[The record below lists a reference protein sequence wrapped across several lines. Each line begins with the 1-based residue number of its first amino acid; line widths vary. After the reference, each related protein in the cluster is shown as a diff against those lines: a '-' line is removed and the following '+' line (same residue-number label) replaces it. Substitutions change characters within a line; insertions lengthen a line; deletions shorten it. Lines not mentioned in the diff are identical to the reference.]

1 MGERVT
7 IRRPLALGAAATIGF
22 GSLFF
27 ANPAFAE
34 EGAEPTATESQ
45 ESAVA
50 SLDASDK
57 YELAA
62 AQTSFTVEEVK
73 GQEAAGDLIVAE
85 NGFVAHVDPAQGL
98 STESFEAA
106 DFDAIPGDPAGG
118 SRPGAPVTIYLDF
131 DGEVLEDKQ
140 WNLQSGEES
149 LNFAPSTGIDEA
161 NVWAAVAE
169 DYAPFNV
176 NVTTTNPGADALYKT
191 SEDDNQYGSHVII
204 TDSYDDV
211 LPAAAGSGGIAWL
224 GGAGSEFMSGAL
236 VFTQGTGSDKAVAEA
251 ASHEAGHNFGL
262 SHDGHGSEEYY
273 NPTEGLWGPIMGAG
287 YQVPVTQWSAGAYA
301 GSTQSEDDLQ
311 VITDRSSGGAKV
323 AYLTHEDG
331 SLFEGE
337 QYCYDGDPAVGPRP
351 GDNFWAVT
359 AAGTCDQD
367 TPLEATWT
375 YTDRADFA
383 ADDHGD
389 DAGSATQLDNS
400 ATTFEDEGVIGNTDD
415 VDAFTFTTAG
425 GAVDAAVEV
434 APISANLNAQL
445 TLLNEDG
452 DVVAEDAGAP
462 TRESGAVASG
472 LGASISEDVA
482 EGTYTLL
489 VEGVGFGDPQAATG
503 TNAGGFT
510 DYGSLGQYS
519 LSGNA
524 APGEEQ
530 PDPETPA
537 PVITAPE
544 TGSEQ
549 TEAVT
554 EIAGTGVAGATVEVA
569 GEVTGEAT
577 VGDNGSWTVPADIT
591 ENGEY
596 TVTATQTV
604 GEETSEAAST
614 TFTVNIEEEP
624 EAPAAP
630 KITSIPAD
638 KEFTEADAPSSV
650 SGTGENGASI
660 TVTVGGEKYT
670 SEATPEWTADFGEQL
685 APGEYQLTAT
695 QSVDGVTSE
704 PATVNFS
711 VVADS
716 DANPGGDDDSNGNA
730 DGGNGGSEGT
740 DGGSDSGAGDSEA
753 GTDDGDLANTGFE
766 TQSMPPYVLGAL
778 GMIAVGGAAIFLA
791 RRKTAGDEI

>member
-7 IRRPLALGAAATIGF
+7 VRRPLALGAAATIGF

-85 NGFVAHVDPAQGL
+85 NGFVAHVDPTQGL
-98 STESFEAA
+98 SAESFDAA

-131 DGEVLEDKQ
+131 DGEVLEGKQ

-149 LNFAPSTGIDEA
+149 LNFAPGTGIDRA

-211 LPAAAGSGGIAWL
+211 LPVAADSGGIAWL

-262 SHDGHGSEEYY
+262 SHDGHGDEEYY
-273 NPTEGLWGPIMGAG
+273 SPTEGLWGPIMGAG
-287 YQVPVTQWSAGAYA
+287 YRVPVTQWSAGAYA

-311 VITDRSSGGAKV
+311 VITDRSSGGAKI
-323 AYLTHEDG
+323 AYLTYEDG
-331 SLFEGE
+331 SFYEGE
-337 QYCYDGDPAVGPRP
+337 RYCYDGDPEVGPRP
-351 GDNFWAVT
+351 GDNFWAAT
-359 AAGTCDQD
+359 ATGTCLQD

-400 ATTFEDEGVIGNTDD
+400 ATTFKDEGVIGNTDD

-472 LGASISEDVA
+472 LGASISEDVT

-537 PVITAPE
+537 APE
-544 TGSEQ
+544 
-549 TEAVT
+549 
-554 EIAGTGVAGATVEVA
+554 
-569 GEVTGEAT
+569 
-577 VGDNGSWTVPADIT
+577 
-591 ENGEY
+591 
-596 TVTATQTV
+596 
-604 GEETSEAAST
+604 
-614 TFTVNIEEEP
+614 
-624 EAPAAP
+624 
-630 KITSIPAD
+630 ITSIPAD
-638 KEFTEADAPSSV
+638 EEFTEANAPSSV

-660 TVTVGGEKYT
+660 TVNVGGEKYT
-670 SEATPEWTADFGEQL
+670 SEATPEWTADFGAQL

-695 QSVDGVTSE
+695 QTVDGLTSE

-716 DANPGGDDDSNGNA
+716 DAGTGGGDDSNGNA
-730 DGGNGGSEGT
+730 DGGNGGSDGT

-766 TQSMPPYVLGAL
+766 TQSLLPYVLGAL